1 MPFLPIDSVTLSS
14 GIQMPVI
21 GDYLFHSIEL
31 SILIALPANGSWAP
45 STGNARAEVKDW
57 TLTALKAGY
66 RHIDTALGYVG
77 LAIKESGL
85 KREDVFITTKLPCT
99 DYSRVKDSFSESL
112 TNLGVDYID
121 LYLVHWPQC
130 VASEEADGTIQ
141 VASYPTFVEVWAEM
155 ENIFEGKKARAIG
168 VSNFSIKNLEILLQS
183 AKIVPAVNQVELHPY
198 LAQNELRQYCK
209 NKGIIIEAYTPSG
222 YSKVRNDPDI
232 VRIAQ
237 KLAVTPNQVI
247 LAWHLFRET
256 VVVPKSANEERQR
269 ENLNLPVLGNE
280 EVEQINALDRD
291 ERICNKPDK
300 NGLVFGW
307 TMEQLG
313 W

>member
-21 GDYLFHSIEL
+21 
-31 SILIALPANGSWAP
+31 ANGSWAP
-45 STGNARAEVKDW
+45 PTGNARAEVKDW
-57 TLTALKAGY
+57 TLTALNAGY
-66 RHIDTALGYVG
+66 RHIDTALGYGTEKSVG

-99 DYSRVKDSFSESL
+99 DHSRVKDSFSESL

-130 VASEEADGTIQ
+130 IASEEADGTFQ
-141 VASYPTFVEVWAEM
+141 LASYPTFVEVWAEM
-155 ENIFEGKKARAIG
+155 EEIFEGKKARAIG

-222 YSKVRNDPDI
+222 YSKVRNDPVI

-237 KLAVTPNQVI
+237 KLAATPNQVI

-269 ENLNLPVLGNE
+269 ENINLPVLGNE

>member
-1 MPFLPIDSVTLSS
+1 MPFLPMDSVTLSS

-21 GDYLFHSIEL
+21 
-31 SILIALPANGSWAP
+31 ANGSWAP
-45 STGNARAEVKDW
+45 PTGNARAEVKDW
-57 TLTALKAGY
+57 TLTALNAGY
-66 RHIDTALGYVG
+66 RHIDTALGYGTEKSVG

-99 DYSRVKDSFSESL
+99 DHSRVKDSFSESL

-130 VASEEADGTIQ
+130 IASEEADGTFQ
-141 VASYPTFVEVWAEM
+141 LASYPTFVEVWAEM
-155 ENIFEGKKARAIG
+155 EEIFEGRKARAIG

-222 YSKVRNDPDI
+222 YSKVRNDPVI

-237 KLAVTPNQVI
+237 KLAATPNQVI

-269 ENLNLPVLGNE
+269 ENINLPVLGNE

>member
-21 GDYLFHSIEL
+21 
-31 SILIALPANGSWAP
+31 ANGSWAP
-45 STGNARAEVKDW
+45 PTGNARAEVKDW
-57 TLTALKAGY
+57 TLTALNAGY
-66 RHIDTALGYVG
+66 RHIDTALAYGTEKSVG

-99 DYSRVKDSFSESL
+99 DHSRVKDSFSESL

-130 VASEEADGTIQ
+130 IASEEADGTFQ
-141 VASYPTFVEVWAEM
+141 LASYPTFVEVWAEM
-155 ENIFEGKKARAIG
+155 EKIFEGKKARAIG

-222 YSKVRNDPDI
+222 YSKVRNDPVI

-237 KLAVTPNQVI
+237 KLAATPNQVI